1 MIKKLQF
8 LFAFLIIASVCF
20 SQVHINEDFE
30 SSDSLNLP
38 SGWSVWNNNPT
49 FIVFPFANWTVR
61 DSGVNLVGLLT
72 ATGKCHSPIKA
83 CGVSWNMGYD
93 TVNQSYELADA
104 WLVTKRITNI
114 VTNDVLKFW
123 ATGGT
128 TSYYD
133 SLQVWIS
140 LIDSTPSGFLGT
152 SIKLLD
158 IYWPQGSTYGE
169 FTEYTVPLSGYAGT
183 PLAWIGFRYYVDM
196 NLAGAGFF
204 VHVDDVFVGIPGSV
218 QQIGTNIPDNFAL
231 NQNYPNP
238 FNPTTTIRFDLAKNT
253 NVNLVV
259 YNSLGQEVTKVFD
272 GHKQAGSYEAVFDAS
287 GLSSGTYY
295 YRLTTDYF
303 VETKKM
309 VVVK

>member
-1 MIKKLQF
+1 MLKKLQF

-20 SQVHINEDFE
+20 SQVKINEGFE
-30 SSDSLNLP
+30 TSDSINLP
-38 SGWSVWNNNPT
+38 SGWTKYNNAG
-49 FIVFPFANWTVR
+49 FPIDPLSHWTVR
-61 DSGVNLVGLLT
+61 DTGSWQPGLTDALTVAHSGT
-72 ATGKCHSPIKA
+72 KSCAATWI
-83 CGVSWNMGYD
+83 VGYD
-93 TVNQSYELADA
+93 TVNNTYGVGDV
-104 WLVTKRITNI
+104 WLVTKKVENITA
-114 VTNDVLKFW
+114 NDVLKFW
-123 ATGGT
+123 ATGGST
-128 TSYYD
+128 TYYD
-133 SLQVWIS
+133 SLQVWLS
-140 LIDSTPSGFLGT
+140 LIDNTPTGFLGT
-152 SIKLLD
+152 NIKLMD
-158 IYWPQGSTYGE
+158 IFWPHNSTYGQ
-169 FTEYTVPLSGYAGT
+169 FTEYTIPLAPYAGSDSV
-183 PLAWIGFRYYVDM
+183 WIAFRYNMD
-196 NLAGAGFF
+196 LSSEGF
-204 VHVDDVFVGIPGSV
+204 VVTVDDIFVGVPGYV

-259 YNSLGQEVTKVFD
+259 YNSLGQEVTRIFD